1 MNKLGLRPSTILM
14 KAQPNDSRRIRNSTK
29 VLGATLGMLFALGGT
44 VGICLI
50 AFSAIKARTSASKG
64 SAGVPILPPVK
75 ASPAFPA
82 DKDHGM
88 VLPQPAPKQPIPE
101 TVPQEHSTTNQ

>member
-44 VGICLI
+44 VGIWLI

-64 SAGVPILPPVK
+64 SAGVSMLPAVK
-75 ASPAFPA
+75 APPAIPA
-82 DKDHGM
+82 DKDDGM
-88 VLPQPAPKQPIPE
+88 RMPRPTTKQAH
-101 TVPQEHSTTNQ
+101 QEKGSADRSTID